1 MGSSSIMRQ
10 MAPYLNL
17 GAQMAV
23 TILVL
28 GGAGWWI
35 DSKWQTTPWGLII
48 GLMLGSA
55 LGLTQFLR
63 MIQQLLKRPK
73 EVDNEEVEEDEDG
86 ER

>member
-1 MGSSSIMRQ
+1 MRQ

>member
-1 MGSSSIMRQ
+1 

-35 DSKWQTTPWGLII
+35 DSKWLTAPWGLII

-63 MIQQLLKRPK
+63 MIQQLLNRPK
-73 EVDNEEVEEDEDG
+73 EEENEADEAGEDG